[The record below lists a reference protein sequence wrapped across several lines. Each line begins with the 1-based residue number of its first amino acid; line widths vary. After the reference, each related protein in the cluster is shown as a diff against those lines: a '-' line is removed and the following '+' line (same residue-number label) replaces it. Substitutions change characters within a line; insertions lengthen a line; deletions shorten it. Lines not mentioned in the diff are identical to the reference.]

1 MPNPPIA
8 RQHCSRLFLKIP
20 PVVVTAVFA
29 ALMGL
34 LPNLY
39 ALRFNAA
46 WMVACVLACIGSA
59 FCVAGVWEFK
69 NAKTTVNPVNPETST
84 TLVIRGV
91 YRWTRNPMYLG
102 FTLVLLGFA
111 IWLGKASALLLV
123 PVYMAYLQHFQ
134 IRPEESALQQRFG
147 ASFERYCQQVRRWI

>member
-1 MPNPPIA
+1 M
-8 RQHCSRLFLKIP
+8 KIP

-46 WMVACVLACIGSA
+46 WMVACVLACIGAA

-91 YRWTRNPMYLG
+91 YRWSRNPMYLG
-102 FTLVLLGFA
+102 FTLVLLGLA